1 MAHYYAHRS
10 KHHPALITE
19 ASSVDG
25 INRDPQLG
33 SVQRVRDFGAP
44 SAKWDAFTKLLP
56 QGSVIYVEE
65 L

>member
-1 MAHYYAHRS
+1 MHIGQS
-10 KHHPALITE
+10 TTQP
-19 ASSVDG
+19 SSLKLLAVDG